1 MKLEERI
8 ILFSKLG
15 EYLLVNQGTEE
26 YKEILFSAKLKN
38 AWFTLDNIQNAIDNI
53 ILNFLKENELRNF
66 ISSYPASYFDT
77 IITKKIGLIAA
88 GNLPLVGFQDLLHI
102 ILSGNIALYK
112 ASSQDEVLILYFMKI
127 LNSFNSEISDY
138 LKIVDKLKDAD
149 AIIATGSGN
158 SSRYFEYYFA
168 SKPHIIRK
176 NRTSIAVLDGSE
188 NKIQLGNLGGDIL
201 NYFGLGCRNVSKLFV
216 PQGYIFN
223 TFFESIE
230 FWNIIRM
237 HSKYNNNY
245 DYMKA
250 IYLVNQVQH
259 LDNGFLLLKEDKNLN
274 SPISVLFYE
283 EYETLDLLNEKLVG
297 IKDNL
302 QVVVSENDTIKNKVD
317 FGKSQTP
324 RLNDF
329 ADSVDVIAFLHQ
341 IKS

>member
-8 ILFSKLG
+8 VLFSKLG
-15 EYLLVNQGTEE
+15 EYLLANQDTEE

-66 ISSYPASYFDT
+66 ISSYPASYFGP
-77 IITKKIGLIAA
+77 IIPKKIGLIAA

-102 ILSGNIALYK
+102 VLCGNIALYK
-112 ASSQDEVLILYFMKI
+112 ASSQDEVLILYFLKI
-127 LNSFNSEISDY
+127 LNSFNSKISDY
-138 LKIVDKLKDAD
+138 LKIVDKLNDAD

-216 PQGYIFN
+216 PKGYIFN

-283 EYETLDLLNEKLVG
+283 EYETLHLLNEKLVG

-329 ADSVDVIAFLHQ
+329 ADSVDVIVFLQ
-341 IKS
+341 GIKS

>member
-8 ILFSKLG
+8 VLFSKLG

-53 ILNFLKENELRNF
+53 ILNFLKESELRNF
-66 ISSYPASYFDT
+66 ISSYPASYFDP

-138 LKIVDKLKDAD
+138 LKIVDKLNDAD

-216 PQGYIFN
+216 PKGYIFN

-259 LDNGFLLLKEDKNLN
+259 LDNGFLLLKEDKTLN

-329 ADSVDVIAFLHQ
+329 ADSVDVIVFLQ
-341 IKS
+341 GIKS

>member
-8 ILFSKLG
+8 VLFSKLG
-15 EYLLVNQGTEE
+15 EYLLANQDTEE

-77 IITKKIGLIAA
+77 IMPKKIGLIAA

-102 ILSGNIALYK
+102 ILCGNIALYK
-112 ASSQDEVLILYFMKI
+112 ASSQDEVLILYFLKI

-138 LKIVDKLKDAD
+138 LKIVDKLNDAD

-188 NKIQLGNLGGDIL
+188 NKIQLGNLGGDLL

-216 PQGYIFN
+216 PKGYIFN

-259 LDNGFLLLKEDKNLN
+259 LDNGFLLLKEDENLN

-329 ADSVDVIAFLHQ
+329 ADSVDVIVFLQ
-341 IKS
+341 GIKS